1 MGAGNR
7 DAFHGHVMTSISL
20 SSERRER
27 LVGQLQTLFQSEFDE
42 ALSPFRAEQV
52 LDLML
57 TTLGPGIYNQAVQ
70 DVRAHLQSKLDDL
83 DGEVYVDDQT

>member
-1 MGAGNR
+1 MKQITLADDRR
-7 DAFHGHVMTSISL
+7 D
-20 SSERRER
+20 R
-27 LVGQLQTLFQSEFDE
+27 LIGQLQTLFSAEFDE
-42 ALSPFRAEQV
+42 SLSTFRAEQI

>member
-1 MGAGNR
+1 MK
-7 DAFHGHVMTSISL
+7 SIEL
-20 SSERRER
+20 TTERRER
-27 LVGQLQTLFQSEFDE
+27 LVGQLQTLFQAEFDE
-42 ALSPFRAEQV
+42 ALSSFRADQI

>member
-1 MGAGNR
+1 MKQI
-7 DAFHGHVMTSISL
+7 TL
-20 SSERRER
+20 SPEQRER
-27 LVGQLQTLFQSEFDE
+27 LTGQLQTLFQAEFDE
-42 ALSPFRAEQV
+42 SLSAFRAEQV

-57 TTLGPGIYNQAVQ
+57 KTLGPGIYNQAVQ

>member
-1 MGAGNR
+1 MKQ
-7 DAFHGHVMTSISL
+7 IIL
-20 SSERRER
+20 SPEQRER
-27 LVGQLQTLFQSEFDE
+27 LAGQLQTLFQSEFDE
-42 ALSPFRAEQV
+42 PLSAFRAEQV

-57 TTLGPGIYNQAVQ
+57 KTLGPGIYNKAVQ

>member
-1 MGAGNR
+1 MKQIQLS
-7 DAFHGHVMTSISL
+7 DA
-20 SSERRER
+20 RRER
-27 LVGQLQTLFQSEFDE
+27 LIGQLQTLFRAEFDE
-42 ALSPFRAEQV
+42 TLSEFRAREI

-70 DVRAHLQSKLDDL
+70 DVRAHLQTKLDDL

>member
-1 MGAGNR
+1 MKQITLT
-7 DAFHGHVMTSISL
+7 D
-20 SSERRER
+20 ERRKR
-27 LVGQLQTLFQSEFDE
+27 LIGQLQTLFAAEFDE
-42 ALSPFRAEQV
+42 TLSEFRAAQI

-70 DVRAHLQSKLDDL
+70 DVRGHLQAKLDDL

>member
-1 MGAGNR
+1 MKQIKLT
-7 DAFHGHVMTSISL
+7 D
-20 SSERRER
+20 ERRDR
-27 LVGQLQTLFQSEFDE
+27 LVGQLQPLFQSEFDE
-42 ALSPFRAEQV
+42 TLSDFRAGQI

-70 DVRAHLQSKLDDL
+70 DVRAHFQTKLDDL

>member
-1 MGAGNR
+1 MKTITLSEPRR
-7 DAFHGHVMTSISL
+7 D
-20 SSERRER
+20 R
-27 LVGQLQTLFQSEFDE
+27 LIGQLQSLFQSEFDE
-42 ALSPFRAEQV
+42 SLSDFRAREI

-57 TTLGPGIYNQAVQ
+57 KTLGPGIYNQAVQ

>member
-1 MGAGNR
+1 MKQITLS
-7 DAFHGHVMTSISL
+7 DA
-20 SSERRER
+20 RRTR
-27 LVGQLQTLFQSEFDE
+27 LTGQLQTLFRAEFDE
-42 ALSPFRAEQV
+42 SLSAFRAEQI

-83 DGEVYVDDQT
+83 DGEVYVDDQP

>member
-1 MGAGNR
+1 MKQI
-7 DAFHGHVMTSISL
+7 TL
-20 SSERRER
+20 TPERRER
-27 LVGQLQTLFQSEFDE
+27 LTGQLQTLFASEFDE
-42 ALSPFRAEQV
+42 TLSEFRAEQI

-83 DGEVYVDDQT
+83 DAEAYVDDKT